1 MAWQLSQAAVTPAYG
16 RISMTVSAS
25 RRSPQAVIWS
35 IIATLLSVGV
45 MIIAFRNFDLGR
57 LPDVLLGAKPI
68 WLVALAVSIPM
79 EQVLRGWKWR
89 QILFDIRPV
98 GTFRLFGA
106 VMVGYFANMVV
117 PLGLSPLVR
126 AWLIARLEEL
136 KISTVLVTTAIERF
150 VDGIVFSILV
160 GILVIFAALPAAE
173 GNLRFGMVAAGIGS
187 LVLFTVLFGGLFLIR
202 RHLVTSGS
210 IVGRFVARLETAFG
224 GRFAG
229 IGHGMAAGIIW
240 PKSRWR
246 GSGVILASIGMKM
259 ISTTHFLWAGLVF
272 GILLSPFDYLFI
284 MVFSGF
290 ALIISR
296 FIRIPGGGI
305 IGSAFALKLLGIADE
320 EALTMVLAVHASSII
335 LVAGIGAIAMWK
347 SGLTIMKIRRASSES
362 LN

>member
-1 MAWQLSQAAVTPAYG
+1 
-16 RISMTVSAS
+16 MTEA
-25 RRSPQAVIWS
+25 RRSPRAITWL
-35 IIATLLSVGV
+35 IIAALLSAGV
-45 MIIAFRNFDLGR
+45 MFIAFRNFDFGR
-57 LPDVLLGAKPI
+57 MPSILLGAEPI
-68 WLVALAVSIPM
+68 WLIALAASIPM

-98 GTFRLFGA
+98 GTFRLFSA
-106 VMVGYFANMVV
+106 VMVGYFANMMV
-117 PLGLSPLVR
+117 PIGLSPLVR
-126 AWLIARLEEL
+126 AWLVARLEGL

-150 VDGIVFSILV
+150 VDGIVFSVLV
-160 GILVIFAALPAAE
+160 GILVVFAALPTTE
-173 GNLRFGMVAAGIGS
+173 GNLRLGMVAAGGGS

-202 RHLVTSGS
+202 RHLIAPDSV
-210 IVGRFVARLETAFG
+210 VGRFVAWLERAFG
-224 GRFAG
+224 GRLAG
-229 IGHGMAAGIIW
+229 IGQGMAAGIIW

-246 GSGVILASIGMKM
+246 GIGVIFSSIAMKM

-320 EALTMVLAVHASSII
+320 EALTMVFAVHSSSII
-335 LVAGIGAIAMWK
+335 LVAGIGAFAMWK
-347 SGLTIMKIRRASSES
+347 NGLTVMKLRLTVSES